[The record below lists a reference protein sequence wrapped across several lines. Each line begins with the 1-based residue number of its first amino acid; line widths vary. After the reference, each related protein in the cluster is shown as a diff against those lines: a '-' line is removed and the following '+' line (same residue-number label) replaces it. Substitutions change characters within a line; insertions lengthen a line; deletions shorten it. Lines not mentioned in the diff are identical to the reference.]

1 MDKKIINRE
10 EIIEQLA
17 ELLMTFAKKC
27 NEYQTDVYIHFDPNT
42 NTAKLDTVTVVNGI
56 GSHSRPNDDSHKIYY
71 DWEHYCKQL
80 DVFFWAFY
88 GYDYLLYEWDDKS
101 TSEDIE
107 DEDIEDRLDAKRV
120 KDILGMS
127 IEDFDKEVLDNLVD
141 YDRDYECVA
150 RGNYEIDWYDRY
162 NYSMKRKDYASK
174 LVAAYDKHIDEH
186 RADYVKKAEKIFDNY
201 DLK

>member
-27 NEYQTDVYIHFDPNT
+27 NEHQTDVYIYFDPNT
-42 NTAKLDTVTVVNGI
+42 NTAKLEIVANDVD
-56 GSHSRPNDDSHKIYY
+56 SHSRPNDDSHKIMSYS
-71 DWEHYCKQL
+71 DWEHYYKQL

-107 DEDIEDRLDAKRV
+107 DEDIGDRLDAKRV
-120 KDILGMS
+120 KDILDIS
-127 IEDFDKEVLDNLVD
+127 IEDFDKEVLNNLVD

-150 RGNYEIDWYDRY
+150 IGDYKIDWCDRY
-162 NYSMKRKDYASK
+162 NYILKRKDYASK

-186 RADYVKKAEKIFDNY
+186 RVDYVKKAEKIFDNY
-201 DLK
+201 NLT